1 MSEIIFKVAKTKR
14 QLEQCFSIRYSVFV
28 VEQKMF
34 KKTDQDEFD
43 NDAIHIA
50 AINSDDGNVI
60 STVRCYKVGDNIWYG
75 SRLAVPKEYRNHHS
89 RIGVKLC
96 KLAEKTVA
104 EHGAKQF
111 LAYIQI
117 KNVRFFEGLRWRK
130 IDTPIMHLGVQH
142 QLMEASLLG
151 INKNSEISIQ
161 RKIQP
166 VYVPD

>member
-1 MSEIIFKVAKTKR
+1 MNKIIFKVVKTKR

-60 STVRCYKVGDNIWYG
+60 STVRCYQVGDNIWYG

-89 RIGVKLC
+89 RIGIKLC
-96 KLAEKTVA
+96 KLAEKTVV
-104 EHGAKQF
+104 EQGAKQF

-117 KNVRFFEGLRWRK
+117 KNVRFFEGLHWRK
-130 IDTPIMHLGVQH
+130 IDTPIMHLGVEH
-142 QLMEASLLG
+142 QLMEASLLE
-151 INKNSEISIQ
+151 INKKSEISNQ
-161 RKIQP
+161 RKIKP

>member
-1 MSEIIFKVAKTKR
+1 MDYSLHDELYLDPRFGLKYLLQQDLTLKIALGRYQQYITIAKTEDEI
-14 QLEQCFSIRYSVFV
+14 QQCFSIRYSVFV

-43 NDAIHIA
+43 NNAIHLA
-50 AINSDDGNVI
+50 AIDSDDGNVI

-96 KLAEKTVA
+96 KLAEKTVD

-111 LAYIQI
+111 LDYIQI
-117 KNVRFFEGLRWRK
+117 KNVRFFEGLRWR
-130 IDTPIMHLGVQH
+130 
-142 QLMEASLLG
+142 
-151 INKNSEISIQ
+151 
-161 RKIQP
+161 
-166 VYVPD
+166 

>member
-1 MSEIIFKVAKTKR
+1 MNKVIFRIAKTEAEI
-14 QLEQCFSIRYSVFV
+14 QQCFSIRYSVFV

-43 NDAIHIA
+43 NNAIHLA
-50 AINSDDGNVI
+50 AIDSDDGNVI

-96 KLAEKTVA
+96 KLAEKTVD

-142 QLMEASLLG
+142 QLMETSLLG
-151 INKNSEISIQ
+151 INKKSEISIQ
-161 RKIQP
+161 RKIKP
-166 VYVPD
+166 VYVQD